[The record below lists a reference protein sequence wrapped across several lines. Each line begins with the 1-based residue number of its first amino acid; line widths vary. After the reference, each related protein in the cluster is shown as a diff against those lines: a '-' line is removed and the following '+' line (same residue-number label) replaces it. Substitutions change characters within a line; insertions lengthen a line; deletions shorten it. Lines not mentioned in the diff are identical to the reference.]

1 MKLNI
6 FTTISLTLL
15 LLGSCGEEEVQY
27 SVIDGFAQESTYHI
41 VVEYEDVQRLQN
53 NIDSIFEE
61 IDNSLSLYRKTSRL
75 CRVNSGETD
84 SIDLHIERCIEVSET
99 ISRESDGAYDITI
112 KPITT
117 AWGFTGERGV
127 ETPNIDSLMQ
137 YVDYRGVRIEGGRLI
152 KRDPNIQI
160 DLNATAQGYTVDV
173 MGEMLSDLGIENYL
187 VEIGGEI
194 ICKGVN
200 SKGKAWVIGIDKPI
214 EGNFIP
220 GQTLQSTIELSGR
233 ALATS
238 GNYRKFHIDES
249 GQKIVHTIDAKTG
262 YSKISNLLSV
272 TVIAKSALLADGYS
286 TMMMILGVEESKAF
300 LQNRSDIE
308 AFFVYSDHT
317 DTLRTY
323 HSPSLKIN
331 ESK

>member
-1 MKLNI
+1 MK
-6 FTTISLTLL
+6 FTTFTTLCFIL
-15 LLGSCGEEEVQY
+15 FALYSCEESRAKY
-27 SVIDGFAQESTYHI
+27 SAIDGFAQGSTYHI
-41 VVEYEDVQRLQN
+41 VVEYDDVERLQN
-53 NIDSIFEE
+53 GIDSVFDA
-61 IDNSLSLYRKTSRL
+61 IDNSLSLYNRNSL
-75 CRVNSGETD
+75 LYRVNSSETD
-84 SIDLHIERCIEVSET
+84 SIDRHIEQCIAVSEQ

-112 KPITT
+112 KPVTA
-117 AWGFTGERGV
+117 AWGFVGEGKV

-137 YVDYRGVRIEGGRLI
+137 YVDYRGIRVEDGVLI

-173 MGEMLSDLGIENYL
+173 MGEMLSQLGIENYL

-200 SKGKAWVIGIDKPI
+200 SKGTEWVIGIDKPI

-220 GQTLQSTIELSGR
+220 GQTLQSTIEMTGR

-238 GNYRKFHIDES
+238 GNYRKFHIGEN

-272 TVIAKSALLADGYS
+272 TVIADNALLADGYS
-286 TMMMILGVEESKAF
+286 TMMMILGVDASKVF
-300 LQNRSDIE
+300 LEDRSDLE
-308 AFFVYSDHT
+308 AFFVYSDNT

-331 ESK
+331 ETK